1 MTDNRTPVLFEGEV
15 PTYALDTVSE
25 RVAKVNRRAIR
36 RGFPTVS
43 IAVGETRMI
52 SDPYFEH
59 SALCNVGIQ
68 PCEETIP
75 TVEYSTVRIIA
86 SDALRMTGWRL
97 SGVVSAEA
105 FEADGT
111 PVITIADVPGESN
124 RDLAIDDAM
133 LCQHCNSRRY
143 RTETF
148 VLRHDDGRVMQV
160 GRQCIRDFLGHDPAA
175 LLAGLD
181 AFRSLMLGEDERESW
196 GRAAPRTWSVS
207 DIIVA
212 ASRIVAAEGWYVSR
226 AKVEQ
231 QDEDGTLVSTGSRV
245 LNVLSPFNRKEQ
257 ERIDREYPANDKAD
271 ALATATIE
279 ALNSLNPRND
289 WEYKLADY
297 SNVATVTA
305 RHIGILASATILG
318 LRSQEREQKAVAAKV
333 ERAASGAVD
342 AYIGTVGAKVEVERA
357 VVTFV
362 REFEGNYG
370 LTTLVKF
377 DTEQG
382 AVQWWKS
389 GSADF
394 EAGQTFALKGTV
406 KGHEVD
412 RFSQRPTTTLTRCKV
427 VAL

>member
-1 MTDNRTPVLFEGEV
+1 MTDNRTPVLFEGDV
-15 PTYALDTVSE
+15 PTYAIDTVSE
-25 RVAKVNRRAIR
+25 RVAKVNKRAIR

-43 IAVGETRMI
+43 MTVGETRMV

-59 SALCNVGIQ
+59 TAMCNAGIL

-75 TVEYSTVRIIA
+75 TVEYSTLTITA
-86 SDALRMTGWRL
+86 SAPLRMTGWRL

-111 PVITIADVPGESN
+111 PVVTIADVPGETN
-124 RDLAIDDAM
+124 RDLDIADAM

-181 AFRSLMLGEDERESW
+181 AFRSLVLGEDERESW
-196 GRAAPRTWSVS
+196 GHAAPRTWSVS
-207 DIIVA
+207 DIIHA
-212 ASRIVAAEGWYVSR
+212 AARIVAAEGWYVSR

-231 QDEDGTLVSTGSRV
+231 QGEDGTLVSTSSRV
-245 LNVLSPFNRKEQ
+245 LNVLAPFNKQEQ
-257 ERIDREYPANDKAD
+257 EHVDAEYPANEKAE

-279 ALNSLNPRND
+279 ALNALNPRNE

-297 SNVATVTA
+297 AKVATVTA

-318 LRSQEREQKAVAAKV
+318 LRAQEREQKATAEKV
-333 ERAASGAVD
+333 TRAASGAVD
-342 AYIGTVGAKVEVERA
+342 AYIGTVGAKVSVERA

-370 LTTLVKF
+370 ITTLVKF

-389 GSADF
+389 GYADF
-394 EAGQTFALKGTV
+394 EAGQTYALTGTV